1 MYLNMRTKIQAIAL
15 LLLMLA
21 SASCAN
27 MGLIMQNMNPEEV
40 SKEELKKL
48 HAETT
53 PKYGFKVA
61 KDGNVNADMSEILE
75 NVDYQFTEFSECFS
89 IKDGGEKAREYMIA
103 VVNGTFRCEF
113 YFGSCNGEYDG
124 DYGLIIV
131 SYKAFSRKGIL
142 PVLKHEWAHVYGLLR
157 DDHQN
162 LKDVKWCTRY

>member
-1 MYLNMRTKIQAIAL
+1 MRPKIQGVSL
-15 LLLMLA
+15 LLLVLA

-27 MGLIMQNMNPEEV
+27 MGLIMQNMNPEQV
-40 SKEELKKL
+40 SKDELKDL
-48 HAETT
+48 PTEPT
-53 PKYGFKVA
+53 PKYGIRVG
-61 KDGNVNADMSEILE
+61 KDSNVNAEMSEILE

-89 IKDGGEKAREYMIA
+89 IKDGGEKARQYTIA
-103 VVNGTFRCEF
+103 VVNGTFRCEY
-113 YFGSCNGEYDG
+113 YFGSCNGEYDS

-142 PVLKHEWAHVYGLLR
+142 ATLKHEWAHVYGLLR